1 MIEIGGRRFAHVTD
15 WTVEQDWWLM
25 QRIRKAGLD
34 QIAVDDTNSE
44 AIAESISQA
53 AADKLADSGLALEIL
68 GGLLLPEGMDPS
80 QWTPQLAAE
89 TTAHLGRQTGA
100 EARQAVRAV
109 ASWAIVS
116 FFANGLTSFT
126 TSRPSSTAGSGQ
138 PVADKPHAEQ

>member
-1 MIEIGGRRFAHVTD
+1 MIEIGGKRFTHVTD

-34 QIAVDDTNSE
+34 QIAVGDGDPDS
-44 AIAESISQA
+44 IAESISHA
-53 AADKLADSGLALEIL
+53 AADKLAASGLALEIL

-80 QWTPQLAAE
+80 QWTPALAAD

-100 EARQAVRAV
+100 DARQAVRAV

-116 FFANGLTSFT
+116 FFANGLTSFL
-126 TSRPSSTAGSGQ
+126 TSRPSSKVASGQ
-138 PVADKPHAEQ
+138 ALLDQNHAER

>member
-1 MIEIGGRRFAHVTD
+1 MVEIGGRRFAHVTD

-34 QIAVDDTNSE
+34 QIVVDDANPD

-68 GGLLLPEGMDPS
+68 GGLLLPDGMDPS

-100 EARQAVRAV
+100 EARHAVRAV
-109 ASWAIVS
+109 ASWAILS
-116 FFANGLTSFT
+116 FFSNGLTSFV
-126 TSRPSSTAGSGQ
+126 TSRPSSTMASGQ
-138 PVADKPHAEQ
+138 PTADQNHAER